1 MLKGSMADLYQ
12 SRYGQETDEVLEYFY
27 QLFCRAFPEYTI
39 RRGVPA
45 SAFGGESWCAPVD
58 FLFSINNRNV
68 LAVCIC
74 DRNKWVNKPF
84 RGTEDAV
91 QRAGFQYMRFIRQF
105 SNKPDYVLARVG
117 EALRRAIQ

>member
-27 QLFCRAFPEYTI
+27 QLFCRAFPSI
-39 RRGVPA
+39 P
-45 SAFGGESWCAPVD
+45 FGGAFRLQLWGRILVRSVD

-84 RGTEDAV
+84 RGTEYAV
-91 QRAGFQYMRFIRQF
+91 QSGIPVYAVYPAVQQ
-105 SNKPDYVLARVG
+105 
-117 EALRRAIQ
+117 